1 MLPPYTHCT
10 RAGDN
15 SRAAQRAPS
24 RPTAG
29 CHGVGGEWGL
39 GMHGALPLG
48 AAPALQ
54 PDLRGAAVW
63 WQPGLVPID
72 VFVPGVIT
80 AFKQPLLCCTS

>member
-1 MLPPYTHCT
+1 MTIPGQLSVLPAVPL
-10 RAGDN
+10 RDVMGW
-15 SRAAQRAPS
+15 
-24 RPTAG
+24 
-29 CHGVGGEWGL
+29 GVNGAL
-39 GMHGALPLG
+39 HGALALG